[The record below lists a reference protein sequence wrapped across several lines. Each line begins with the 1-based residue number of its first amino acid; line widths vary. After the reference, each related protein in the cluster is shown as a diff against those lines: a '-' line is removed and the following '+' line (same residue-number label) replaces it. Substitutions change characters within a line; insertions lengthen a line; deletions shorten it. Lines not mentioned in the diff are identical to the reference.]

1 MILKFVTRKV
11 SLLVPF
17 LPLAAL
23 ETLMVPL
30 HEKEVKMLGNLGHF
44 GRGSITTRTVANAKK
59 PRENLCAL
67 FIPVTVDVRGVN
79 AIDANN
85 RLDVP
90 VLSEIL
96 LARLPFFVKI
106 RTEDPR
112 EKVLDRILTK
122 RDITNCYA
130 WPDGLTPASTNA
142 P

>member
-1 MILKFVTRKV
+1 MILKFVTREV

-44 GRGSITTRTVANAKK
+44 GRGSITTRTVANAKQ
-59 PRENLCAL
+59 PREHLRAL
-67 FIPVTVDVRGVN
+67 FIPVTVLVRGVN
-79 AIDANN
+79 VTDANL
-85 RLDVP
+85 LDVP

-96 LARLPFFVKI
+96 IARLPFFVKI

-130 WPDGLTPASTNA
+130 WPDGLTPANTNA